1 MLFFVSCFITH
12 CQKLCVRWG
21 VNSWVLKL
29 LPLSFKANVWSKKG
43 KLWNLDIYSDL
54 VFHCLWLSFV
64 IVCFFC
70 IVAFILKQMHN
81 NESGFFFVICGD
93 LMFYNLS
100 SQVLIFELCA
110 CFFFFFCTLFF
121 FLWGKF
127 VNYKGKGRTFCICSD
142 LLCCFSSSEEPLII
156 SLLLA
161 PHCLYF
167 QMHLWNYGN
176 ERNLLASS
184 IFGDY

>member
-1 MLFFVSCFITH
+1 MCEAKKASYEIWTFIVTLFFIAYDQALWLFVSFA
-12 CQKLCVRWG
+12 
-21 VNSWVLKL
+21 L
-29 LPLSFKANVWSKKG
+29 LHLFWSKCTTMKV
-43 KLWNLDIYSDL
+43 D
-54 VFHCLWLSFV
+54 
-64 IVCFFC
+64 
-70 IVAFILKQMHN
+70 
-81 NESGFFFVICGD
+81 FFFVICGD